1 MKSVFLGVTVFVCG
15 AVVMA
20 FEILGSRILGPVA
33 GTSIVV
39 WTSIISTI
47 LISLSL
53 GYWLGGRLAD
63 RKPRHHVL
71 AIVILAS
78 AIFLCIVA
86 LAKGL
91 LLEALS
97 RSLGSYQTVAIS
109 SSLLLFFIPGLL
121 LGMVSPFAARL
132 KMKEVGRGG
141 RTVGNLYAL
150 STLGSILGTFL
161 SGFFLIPR
169 FNITHI
175 IYVLAV
181 PLFLV
186 SIGLFCLRESAGQE
200 EPGFTSSQA

>member
-1 MKSVFLGVTVFVCG
+1 
-15 AVVMA
+15 MA

-63 RKPRHHVL
+63 RKPSHRLL
-71 AIVILAS
+71 ALVILLAALS
-78 AIFLCIVA
+78 LCLVA
-86 LAKGL
+86 LLKTPV
-91 LLEALS
+91 LEALS
-97 RSLGSYQTVAIS
+97 RTLDSYQAVAIA
-109 SSLLLFFIPGLL
+109 SSLLLFFLPGLL

-132 KMKEVGRGG
+132 KMKEVSRGG

-161 SGFFLIPR
+161 SGFYLIPH

-175 IYVLAV
+175 IYILAV
-181 PLFLV
+181 LLLLI
-186 SIGLFCLRESAGQE
+186 SAGLFRIPEPSGKE
-200 EPGFTSSQA
+200 ETGFSTNGA